1 MSEVGKASADADRC
15 ADRTYH
21 ADVVVAGSG
30 NGGLS
35 AAIAAA
41 ERGASVIVLE
51 IDVVSGGSSAW
62 SGGGIHIGHAATYDE
77 YLRNT
82 RGMHEP
88 RFSKT
93 YFDQFSEYTGWLERI
108 GAAIRRDPAP
118 ALTVRMGREYDKPSQ
133 PQARTY
139 FDSLEDIL
147 KSLSGRILFRHRAV
161 RILTDDAGAI
171 IGLRARQWSSSPS
184 DAAGETVDI
193 LAPRVVLA
201 TGGFQNNKE
210 MCGRFIGTDADLATA
225 MCTPFHRG
233 DGLVMAQEAG
243 AALSPSMNGIYGSYM
258 SAYPAAKPME
268 DREAWVRRDESS
280 KTDLFNLLCFTV
292 PPGWIAV
299 NSDGRRY
306 IDEAE
311 PYYRIAQATVRQPRA
326 FGLMLFDRAMF
337 DEVADQV
344 ILTPGSG
351 LTERQKFTVR
361 ERLEGASLMAA
372 DSLEA
377 LADRLAAPG
386 PHMANRANLLAT
398 LAEIADTADRGTG
411 ALAVAKTQPRKLT
424 APPFYAWPFT
434 AGIVF
439 TMGGVAIDADAR
451 VLDQEGRPI
460 AGLYAAPPCAGGVFR
475 EYYAGAIGCAGVF
488 GRIAGY
494 GAASRA

>member
-1 MSEVGKASADADRC
+1 MSEAGRGPADVDRC

-21 ADVVVAGSG
+21 AEVVVAGSG

-41 ERGASVIVLE
+41 ERGAVVIVLE

-62 SGGGIHIGHAATYDE
+62 SGGGIHIGHAVTYDD

-88 RFSKT
+88 HFSKT
-93 YFDQFSEYTGWLERI
+93 YFHQFSEYTNWLERI

-118 ALTVRMGREYDKPSQ
+118 ALTIRMGRDHDKPSQ

-139 FDSLEDIL
+139 FDSLEYIL
-147 KSLSGRILFRHRAV
+147 KRLGGRILFQHRASKV
-161 RILTDDAGAI
+161 LVDDAGAI
-171 IGLRARQWSSSPS
+171 LGLRAQRWASSPS
-184 DAAGETVDI
+184 EDSGEVVDI

-210 MCGRFIGTDADLATA
+210 MCNRFIGTDADLATA

-233 DGLVMAQEAG
+233 DGIVMAQKLG

-258 SAYPAAKPME
+258 SAYPAAKPIE
-268 DREAWVRRDESS
+268 DSEAWVRRDEEN
-280 KTDLFNLLCFTV
+280 KTELFNLLCFTV

-299 NSDGRRY
+299 NSEGRRY

-326 FGLMLFDRAMF
+326 FGIMLFDRAMF

-351 LTERQKFTVR
+351 LTEREKFTVR
-361 ERLEGASLMAA
+361 ERLEGASLICA
-372 DSLEA
+372 DSLDA
-377 LADRLAAPG
+377 LTERLAAPG
-386 PHMANRANLLAT
+386 PIMTNRANLLVT
-398 LAEIADTADRGTG
+398 LADMADAAESGSG
-411 ALAVAKTQPRKLT
+411 SCVVAKTHLRRLT
-424 APPFYAWPFT
+424 TPPFYAWPFT

-439 TMGGVAIDADAR
+439 TMGGVAIDSDAR

-460 AGLYAAPPCAGGVFR
+460 AGLYAAPPCAGGVFH
-475 EYYAGAIGCAGVF
+475 EYYAGAIGSAGVF

-494 GAASRA
+494 GAAARA